1 MPRRGFGGG
10 CEVRISVE
18 IYFWD
23 EEIGFFKSLFVFTER
38 LFIFGKSQKG
48 ETMGYPM
55 SAIVGQE
62 EARLALCLLAVNPA
76 VGGVLLIGAE
86 VSVNQCWQEG

>member
-38 LFIFGKSQKG
+38 LFYIWKKSEG
-48 ETMGYPM
+48 RDYGV
-55 SAIVGQE
+55 SNVGDC
-62 EARLALCLLAVNPA
+62 RT
-76 VGGVLLIGAE
+76 GRG
-86 VSVNQCWQEG
+86 